1 LIIDFELIFG
11 LCPCIGP
18 TPRCTSSQ
26 RTMQLPTLSHPTVYC
41 QSISHH
47 ITVYNVA
54 WPRGL
59 TISCLTDSEWRMT
72 YAGD

>member
-11 LCPCIGP
+11 GARLPLH
-18 TPRCTSSQ
+18 TPRCTSSE

-59 TISCLTDSEWRMT
+59 TISCSTDSEWRMT